1 MEVKTSI
8 TCYLILSYIISLYFA
23 IDLAFIDIQQNLGAN
38 VSLSSQSL
46 AWKKDEVKYFRK
58 I

>member
-23 IDLAFIDIQQNLGAN
+23 VDLAFIEIQQNLGAN

>member
-23 IDLAFIDIQQNLGAN
+23 IDLAFIEIQQNLGAN